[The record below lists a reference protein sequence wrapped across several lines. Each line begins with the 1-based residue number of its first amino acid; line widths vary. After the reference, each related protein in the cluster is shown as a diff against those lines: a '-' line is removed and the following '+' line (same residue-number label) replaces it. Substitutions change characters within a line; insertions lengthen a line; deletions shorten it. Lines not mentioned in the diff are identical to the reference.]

1 MHATTPDHPL
11 ERVVALGPSLAGK
24 DETQQAEFL
33 GHLLIISVENTH
45 VTRQELEE
53 SLSEA
58 DIDEGHMPRRIS
70 PRDAFRKA
78 ARKAEE
84 TMRKVPLGDPSL
96 FGGPL
101 GGPHANVLVRE
112 VKAQE
117 EEIVR
122 GVVREVV
129 DSSNVR
135 LSYTTVAR
143 VELGP
148 SDRDSGTPPVVSVR
162 RLGAPATDPG
172 GPELLPV
179 EEGAIR
185 QLIERY
191 HHYREHYDS
200 DAVRRVL
207 LSLLYEGNPTP
218 MRGNGGLYFVP
229 RAHEEVTRG
238 LVRLAGEIEERAAR
252 RRASRGKLSVVP
264 IPLVD
269 EERYRDVVEDS
280 LEERVEKQTRS
291 LVKEMGEV
299 LKKGRRVSDK
309 RRNSYIDRVRAL
321 QADVAEYEELLRTEI
336 AGARGGLKLAHRTA
350 MSLLAGTPG
359 GGS

>member
-1 MHATTPDHPL
+1 MQATTPQTPVG
-11 ERVVALGPSLAGK
+11 RVVALGPSLAGK
-24 DETQQAEFL
+24 EEAHQAEFL
-33 GHLLIISVENTH
+33 GHLLIVSVENTH
-45 VTRQELEE
+45 VTREELEE

-58 DIDEGHMPRRIS
+58 DVDERHMPRRIS

-84 TMRKVPLGDPSL
+84 TTRKVPLGDPSL

-122 GVVREVV
+122 GIVREVV

-148 SDRDSGTPPVVSVR
+148 SGKDSGKPPAVSVR

-172 GPELLPV
+172 GPELLPA
-179 EEGAIR
+179 EEGAVR
-185 QLIERY
+185 QLVERY

-229 RAHEEVTRG
+229 RAHEGITQG
-238 LVRLAGEIEERAAR
+238 LVRLAGEIEERAAK

-269 EERYRDVVEDS
+269 EARYRDVVEDS
-280 LEERVEKQTRS
+280 LEERVERQTKS
-291 LVKEMGEV
+291 LIKEMGEV
-299 LKKGRRVSDK
+299 LQKGKRVSEK

-336 AGARGGLKLAHRTA
+336 AGARGGLEVAHRTA

-359 GGS
+359 GSP